1 MREGMKY
8 FTDIEFP
15 LVAMII
21 FVVIFIA
28 TVIMQQKLYSTKKIE
43 QISNLPFEGESE

>member
-15 LVAMII
+15 LIAMVI
-21 FVVIFIA
+21 FVVVFIA
-28 TVIMQQKLYSTKKIE
+28 TLIMQQKLYSSKKIE
-43 QISNLPFEGESE
+43 QISNLPFEGDAE